1 MRNRETHFEQVPME
15 LLQAVLL
22 RVMPAAVL
30 LEKSR
35 ATGVAQQRQPVPKSL
50 VPVNSIPPGRHS

>member
-1 MRNRETHFEQVPME
+1 
-15 LLQAVLL
+15 
-22 RVMPAAVL
+22 L